1 MTVCM
6 CHYKY
11 GPIQRMYKTKSEL
24 EGNLGTFDNDV
35 SMLSSL
41 IVTNV
46 ALWWRMLMIE
56 AQVR

>member
-1 MTVCM
+1 
-6 CHYKY
+6 
-11 GPIQRMYKTKSEL
+11 MYKTKSEL